1 MFSPYVMI
9 LISDLR
15 VLATAAVPTD
25 PARPPTRTRD
35 AITPYRDPPG
45 RSLHLGGSRQASITL
60 AKLVLVP
67 ITIAILLSAA
77 AAASHTHTCR
87 LAATP
92 GRVDRFT
99 WAAQLLVLTKRVR
112 VHIICNVGRAWFNP
126 VL

>member
-45 RSLHLGGSRQASITL
+45 RSLHLGGSRQGSITL

-67 ITIAILLSAA
+67 ITIAILSSAA

-87 LAATP
+87 L

-112 VHIICNVGRAWFNP
+112 VHIICNVGRACLNP